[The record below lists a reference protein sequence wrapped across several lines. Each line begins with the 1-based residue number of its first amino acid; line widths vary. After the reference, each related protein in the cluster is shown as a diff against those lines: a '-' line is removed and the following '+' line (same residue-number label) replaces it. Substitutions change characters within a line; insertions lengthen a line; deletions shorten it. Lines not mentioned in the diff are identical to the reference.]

1 MSPTLSCDRARHV
14 ALLIRSR
21 SLRRRAEE
29 VLQRAADLRERSVR
43 LRESGPAADTDA
55 REEAESLQWYRV
67 QVREMLVAGW
77 SAAELADVGIT
88 DALLREL
95 GLAPVAAEQGES

>member
-1 MSPTLSCDRARHV
+1 MSPTLSGDRARHV

-29 VLQRAADLRERSVR
+29 VLQRAADLRERSAR
-43 LRESGPAADTDA
+43 LRGSTDPDADA
-55 REEAESLQWYRV
+55 RDEAEALQWYCV
-67 QVREMLVAGW
+67 QVREMLAAGW

-88 DALLREL
+88 NALLREL
-95 GLAPVAAEQGES
+95 GLAPIAAEQAES